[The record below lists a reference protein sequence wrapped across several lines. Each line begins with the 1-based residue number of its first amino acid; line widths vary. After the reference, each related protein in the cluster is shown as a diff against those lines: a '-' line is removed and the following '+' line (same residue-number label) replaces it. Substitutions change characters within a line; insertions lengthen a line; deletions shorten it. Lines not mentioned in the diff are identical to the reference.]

1 MHIRQ
6 ALIADLDALVP
17 LFDGYRQFYKQPSDP
32 AGARAFL
39 ADRFEHQQSVVF
51 MAFEEADDGDGA
63 AIGFV
68 QLYPLFTSALMKR
81 MFLLNDLYVAPA
93 GRQRGTGGALLD
105 AAADYAKQV
114 GAVRLMLRT
123 ATDNL
128 TAQSVYEAGGWV
140 KDEAFFT
147 YNLAI
152 D

>member
-1 MHIRQ
+1 MFVRQ
-6 ALIADLDALVP
+6 ALITDLDQLVP
-17 LFDGYRQFYKQPSDP
+17 LFDGYRQFYKQPSDI

-51 MAFEEADDGDGA
+51 MAFDAADA

-68 QLYPLFTSALMKR
+68 QLYPLFTSALMQR

-93 GRQRGTGGALLD
+93 GRQSGTGGALLT
-105 AAADYAKQV
+105 AAADYARQV

-128 TAQSVYEAGGWV
+128 TAQSVYEANGWV

-152 D
+152 G